1 MDILYTEQKKTEQLI
16 RAFEAFLTEQE
27 SSRATIR
34 KYITDVRTFYH
45 FLEYGRPIDKAVLME
60 YKAWLMEHY
69 AVRSVNS
76 MLVALNRF
84 MEFMGWERLKIKL
97 IKTQKYS
104 CGDGIRELDSKDY
117 ERLLETAR
125 KEGKTQL
132 ELIML
137 TLGCTGIRISE
148 LVYVTVESVRLGTVK
163 IWNKGKYRIVPLP
176 DILKERLYY
185 YACRRTIK
193 SGAIFRTRSGK
204 PKDRSNI
211 WREMKCLAKSSGVD
225 KAKIFPH
232 NFRHL
237 FARGF
242 YRLTRNLVSLA
253 DILGHSSLEI
263 TRIYTS
269 EGVEEWKRC
278 IEQLPF
284 IKERQRI

>member
-1 MDILYTEQKKTEQLI
+1 
-16 RAFEAFLTEQE
+16 
-27 SSRATIR
+27 
-34 KYITDVRTFYH
+34 
-45 FLEYGRPIDKAVLME
+45 ME

-132 ELIML
+132 ELIMQ

-163 IWNKGKYRIVPLP
+163 NLEQRKIPYCSFYLIYF
-176 DILKERLYY
+176 KERLLLL
-185 YACRRTIK
+185 
-193 SGAIFRTRSGK
+193 
-204 PKDRSNI
+204 
-211 WREMKCLAKSSGVD
+211 CL
-225 KAKIFPH
+225 
-232 NFRHL
+232 
-237 FARGF
+237 
-242 YRLTRNLVSLA
+242 
-253 DILGHSSLEI
+253 
-263 TRIYTS
+263 
-269 EGVEEWKRC
+269 
-278 IEQLPF
+278 
-284 IKERQRI
+284 